1 MITENEQKVYDV
13 LDKLN
18 IPYTR
23 YEHEAVYTIE
33 ELDKQDIN
41 FDGKHCKNLFV
52 RNRKGDIH
60 YLIVVE
66 ESKKV
71 DLKKLSE
78 QIGSTPLSF
87 ASEERLYKHL
97 GLKPG
102 SVTPMG
108 LINNDDKKVRVVIDK
123 DLMNFDS
130 IGVHPNANT
139 ATIALSFKDLEK
151 FLNWCENKVQYI
163 QI

>member
-18 IPYTR
+18 IPYTK

-33 ELDKQDIN
+33 ELDKQDIS
-41 FDGKHCKNLFV
+41 FEGKHCKNLFV

-108 LINNDDKKVRVVIDK
+108 IINNSDKKVRVVIDK
-123 DLMNFDS
+123 DLMGLDS
-130 IGVHPNANT
+130 IGVHPNVNT
-139 ATIALSFKDLEK
+139 ATIALSYDSLQK
-151 FLNWCENKVQYI
+151 FLKWCENKVQYVEI
-163 QI
+163 

>member
-13 LDKLN
+13 LEKID

-33 ELDKQDIN
+33 ELDSQNIN
-41 FDGKHCKNLFV
+41 FDGKHCKNLFT

-60 YLIVVE
+60 YLIVVDG
-66 ESKKV
+66 SKKV

-97 GLKPG
+97 ALKPG

-108 LINNDDKKVRVVIDK
+108 LINNIDKKVRVIIDK
-123 DLMNFDS
+123 DLMDLES
-130 IGVHPNANT
+130 IGVHPNVNT
-139 ATIALSFKDLEK
+139 ATIVLSCQNLKK
-151 FLNWCENKVQYI
+151 FLEWCKIKVQYVEI
-163 QI
+163 

>member
-13 LDKLN
+13 LEKLG
-18 IPYTR
+18 ISYTR

-33 ELDKQDIN
+33 ELDKQNIN
-41 FDGKHCKNLFV
+41 FEGKHCKNLFV

-60 YLIVVE
+60 YIIVVE
-66 ESKKV
+66 GSKKV

-87 ASEERLYKHL
+87 GSEERLYKHL

-102 SVTPMG
+102 SVSPLG
-108 LINNDDKKVRVVIDK
+108 IINNSDKKVKVVIDK
-123 DLMNFDS
+123 DLTNLDN
-130 IGVHPNANT
+130 IGVHPNVNT
-139 ATIALSFKDLEK
+139 ATVALSYEDLQKIFK
-151 FLNWCENKVQYI
+151 WCGNEVRCI
-163 QI
+163 EI

>member
-13 LDKLN
+13 LNELN
-18 IPYTR
+18 ITYTR
-23 YEHEAVYTIE
+23 YEHEPVYTIE
-33 ELDKQDIN
+33 ELDKVDID
-41 FDGKHCKNLFV
+41 FKGAHCKNLFT

-87 ASEERLYKHL
+87 ASEERLFKHL

-102 SVTPMG
+102 AVSPFG
-108 LINNDDKKVRVVIDK
+108 IINNEDKKVKVIIDK
-123 DLMNFDS
+123 DLEKLEY
-130 IGVHPNANT
+130 IGAHPNVNT
-139 ATIALSFKDLEK
+139 ATVVLSFSDLQK
-151 FLNWCENKVQYI
+151 FLKWSKNEVKYI
-163 QI
+163 KI